1 MRVEGELI
9 RGRAAVEGRIIGP
22 VLDPPKGICES
33 ARLTM
38 CRDVLL
44 AARRSDGL
52 RAAGVERFEGF
63 HAEVVG

>member
-33 ARLTM
+33 ARLSLSDQPDSPCAVM
-38 CRDVLL
+38 FNSLL
-44 AARRSDGL
+44 ADRTASAPL
-52 RAAGVERFEGF
+52 V
-63 HAEVVG
+63 